1 MDTTS
6 RRSFLEIVVILL
18 GIFKSLLMAVVI
30 LFFSKMGY
38 EGFLAGEMG
47 IMIGLFMIIIVL
59 VLIPV
64 WVFMVIV
71 SIKLF
76 GRKRW
81 ALITSLIIT
90 VFYLLVSFF
99 SLLALPS
106 ILLPVLVFLIIML
119 SLEIRCLN
127 SGVYQ

>member
-38 EGFLAGEMG
+38 EGFLVGEMG
-47 IMIGLFMIIIVL
+47 IMIGLFMVVIVL

-64 WVFMVIV
+64 WVFTVIV

-106 ILLPVLVFLIIML
+106 MLLPVLVFLIIML

-127 SGVYQ
+127 SGVFQ

>member
-1 MDTTS
+1 
-6 RRSFLEIVVILL
+6 
-18 GIFKSLLMAVVI
+18 MAAVI

-38 EGFLAGEMG
+38 EGFRAGEMG
-47 IMIGLFMIIIVL
+47 IMIGLFMIVIVL
-59 VLIPV
+59 VLIPL
-64 WVFMVIV
+64 WVLTIIV

-76 GRKRW
+76 YRKRW

-99 SLLALPS
+99 SLLAIPS
-106 ILLPVLVFLIIML
+106 MLLPVVVFLIIML

-127 SGVYQ
+127 SSVFE